1 MQRVINNINTLIND
15 NDSSQNNE
23 TVTTTIIT
31 NPNRTKNA
39 KFNGMT
45 VYSLDKICPICGN
58 GLVTTETSDEGEET
72 VTLVKAENVITNYDR
87 RFISDELLSKI
98 AKVISNYMNI
108 EQFDTDSDG
117 IVDKSK
123 ISETVEN
130 VTWDEI
136 KEKPDIDI
144 NKINETIENSHIHN
158 NINSLNNINKDD
170 NDLPTWNGN
179 NWPYPTK
186 NIKFIPLNES
196 NYRNIIISN
205 DISAI
210 DTNIGDIW
218 FETKNS
224 DEDISKAVINSI
236 NIKITDNKWA
246 TISIN
251 DILVRAANMITP
263 TIYNIIEETQITSH
277 EDMGNLYG
285 GDINGH
291 YHLSMN
297 EYNELKNMIN
307 DNSKYYLTK
316 NQYEIIE
323 AIINDYTQNKGYF
336 IHGDK

>member
-45 VYSLDKICPICGN
+45 VYSLDKICPFCGN